1 MFESH
6 SSAEPTPN
14 RIKPRGLRIVLADD
28 HELFLEGLK
37 QIVSQHHQVVGVAN
51 NGRDVLALVESN
63 HPDLVVMDISMPA
76 LNGIETARLLLRGNP
91 RLKIILVT
99 MHTTPDYVL
108 EAFRAGVLGYVLKQS
123 SPQELETAIRQVLQG
138 NSYISPLVT
147 REALMMVSTP
157 GEMAPAAPLTLRQ
170 REVLQL
176 AAEGYTAK
184 EIAAFLNVSP
194 KTVDFHKNR
203 IMRQLG
209 VHSTTELARYAVKNG
224 YIEA

>member
-1 MFESH
+1 
-6 SSAEPTPN
+6 
-14 RIKPRGLRIVLADD
+14 
-28 HELFLEGLK
+28 
-37 QIVSQHHQVVGVAN
+37 
-51 NGRDVLALVESN
+51 
-63 HPDLVVMDISMPA
+63 MDISMPA
-76 LNGIETARLLLRGNP
+76 LNGIETARLLLRDSP

-99 MHTTPDYVL
+99 MHTTPDYVI

-157 GEMAPAAPLTLRQ
+157 GETAPAAPLTLRQ